1 MARKPATLTT
11 VPAAAHQPGLLAL
24 DNDNQNKLN
33 LTGLQVQESVNL
45 DLAFQPAEPNATRWD
60 YYIGIAKHGEIYLEV
75 HKLNDA
81 ELDKLL
87 KKAEWLR
94 SKIAQFDW
102 PATAGRPLFLAP
114 TSGIP
119 LSHGHLAKQLALKK
133 ILVVRKGDLI
143 AKIL

>member
-1 MARKPATLTT
+1 MARKPATLNT
-11 VPAAAHQPGLLAL
+11 VPAAAHQPGLRAL

-45 DLAFQPAEPNATRWD
+45 DQAFKASEPNATRWD
-60 YYIGIAKHGEIYLEV
+60 YYIGLTRHGEIYLEV
-75 HKLNDA
+75 HKLNDT
-81 ELDKLL
+81 ELDKLF

-94 SKIAQFDW
+94 SKIAQCGW
-102 PATAGRPLFLAP
+102 PATEGRPLLLAP

-133 ILVVRKGDLI
+133 IVVVRKGDLI